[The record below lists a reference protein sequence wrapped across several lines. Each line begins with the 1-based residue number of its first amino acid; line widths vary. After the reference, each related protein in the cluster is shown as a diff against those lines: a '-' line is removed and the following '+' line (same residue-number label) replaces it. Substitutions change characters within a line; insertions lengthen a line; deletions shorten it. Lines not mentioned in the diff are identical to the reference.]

1 LSKFIKVFALLL
13 VFALIAAA
21 CGDGD
26 STDTTADDGGTTA
39 TTAAP
44 DDTPDTT
51 AADDTPDTT
60 AAPTTTMA
68 PMEPVTVGLVYDIGG
83 RGDQSFNDAA
93 AAGIDRAIAD
103 FGVEVIELEPNE
115 GGDNRIELLDLA
127 SSQGSDL
134 VIGVGFL
141 FADSL
146 VEVAA
151 GYPDVKYA
159 GVDAFMADLDEGS
172 NSVSLLFAEEQGSF
186 LVGAAAALKSETGH
200 VGFIGGVTI
209 DLIKKFEAG
218 FVAGATTVNPDIVI
232 DINYLTEPPDF
243 GGFGDPAK
251 GKEAALAMYQGGAD
265 VVYHAAGGSGLGLFQ
280 AAQEISTSTGS
291 QVWAIGV
298 DSDQYLTAGA
308 DLQPYILTSMLK
320 RVDVAV
326 YNTIQAVVDGMF
338 AGGYQ
343 TFDLSVDGVGYATSG
358 GFVDDIAGDLD
369 AFKAQIISGDIVVP
383 TTP

>member
-1 LSKFIKVFALLL
+1 MSKFIKVFALLL
-13 VFALIAAA
+13 VFALLAAA

-26 STDTTADDGGTTA
+26 SADTTVADDDGGTTA

-44 DDTPDTT
+44 DDTPTETT
-51 AADDTPDTT
+51 EAPDDTP
-60 AAPTTTMA
+60 ATTMA
-68 PMEPVTVGLVYDIGG
+68 PMDPVTVGLVYDIGG

-127 SSQGSDL
+127 STQGSDL

-146 VEVAA
+146 VEVSA
-151 GYPDVKYA
+151 GYPDVNYA

-218 FVAGATTVNPDIVI
+218 FVAGAKAVNPDIEI

-243 GGFGDPAK
+243 SGFGDPAK

-291 QVWAIGV
+291 HVWAIGV
-298 DSDQYLTAGA
+298 DSDQYKSAGA

-343 TFDLSVDGVGYATSG
+343 TFDLSVDGVGYATAG
-358 GFVDDIAGDLD
+358 GFVDDIAADLD
-369 AFKAQIISGDIVVP
+369 AFKAQIIAGDIVVP

>member
-1 LSKFIKVFALLL
+1 
-13 VFALIAAA
+13 
-21 CGDGD
+21 
-26 STDTTADDGGTTA
+26 
-39 TTAAP
+39 
-44 DDTPDTT
+44 
-51 AADDTPDTT
+51 
-60 AAPTTTMA
+60 M
-68 PMEPVTVGLVYDIGG
+68 
-83 RGDQSFNDAA
+83 
-93 AAGIDRAIAD
+93 
-103 FGVEVIELEPNE
+103 
-115 GGDNRIELLDLA
+115 
-127 SSQGSDL
+127 
-134 VIGVGFL
+134 
-141 FADSL
+141 
-146 VEVAA
+146 
-151 GYPDVKYA
+151 
-159 GVDAFMADLDEGS
+159 
-172 NSVSLLFAEEQGSF
+172 
-186 LVGAAAALKSETGH
+186 
-200 VGFIGGVTI
+200 
-209 DLIKKFEAG
+209 
-218 FVAGATTVNPDIVI
+218 AGATTVNPDIVI

>member
-1 LSKFIKVFALLL
+1 MSKFIKVFALLL